1 MTLAWSSARGRESR
15 RSYRHLRAADAVGFG
30 KQIAD
35 HVATDIASGELTGRV
50 PSELELRR
58 EYSAGASTVQRSLA
72 VLRER
77 GLIYTVPGRGSFV
90 RHPDDDAG
98 ASATGGA

>member
-1 MTLAWSSARGRESR
+1 MARTIDPDDPRHP
-15 RSYRHLRAADAVGFG
+15 YR
-30 KQIAD
+30 QIAD
-35 HVATDIASGELTGRV
+35 HVAGDIASGVLTGRV

-58 EYSAGASTVQRSLA
+58 EYSAGASTVQRALA

-90 RHPDDDAG
+90 KHQDEDAE
-98 ASATGGA
+98 ASTAEA

>member
-1 MTLAWSSARGRESR
+1 MVRTIDPNDP
-15 RSYRHLRAADAVGFG
+15 RHPYQ
-30 KQIAD
+30 QIAD
-35 HVATDIASGELTGRV
+35 HLAEDITSGKLTGRV

-58 EYSAGASTVQRSLA
+58 EYSAGASTVQRAFA

-90 RHPDDDAG
+90 KQPE
-98 ASATGGA
+98 